1 MRQKIIPILIVLFG
15 FALLSYPFISNFI
28 FERSA
33 GSTIKSYEKQAK
45 TYDQK
50 QKDKALKEAKEYNQ
64 ALTRSAV
71 QLTDPF
77 KTKKSDGETMVY
89 NNILNL
95 DQSGVMGYLEIPCIS
110 VDLPIYHGTDA
121 EILER
126 GVGHLAASS
135 IPIGGKSTHSVL
147 TGHTGLSSAKLFTD
161 LTEMKK
167 GDLFFINVLGQ
178 TLAYKVD
185 QISVVR
191 PKDTRK
197 LRIVDGKDYVTLVTC
212 TPYGVNDH
220 RLLVRGVRTKYV
232 KNQKTNIR
240 QRNKDSQWMGTYK
253 RAIAIGLAIVIV
265 LVLSGKV
272 YQKIRRKKTEKYDK
286 MTKKK
291 ERRNEKK
298 IDQFIRI
305 YLNGNRNSYISLS

>member
-1 MRQKIIPILIVLFG
+1 MIVLFG

-33 GSTIKSYEKQAK
+33 GSMIKSYEKQAK

-64 ALTRSAV
+64 DLTRSAV

-77 KTKKSDGETMVY
+77 KAKSNGETMSY

-95 DQSGVMGYLEIPCIS
+95 DQTGVMGYLEIPCIS
-110 VDLPIYHGTDA
+110 VNLPIYHGTDA

-135 IPIGGKSTHSVL
+135 LPIGGKSTHSVL

-191 PKDTRK
+191 PEDTRK
-197 LRIVDGKDYVTLVTC
+197 LQIVDGKDYVTLVTC
-212 TPYGVNDH
+212 TPYGINNH

-232 KNQKTNIR
+232 KNQKNKIR
-240 QRNKDSQWMGTYK
+240 PRNKDSQWMGTYK
-253 RAIAIGLAIVIV
+253 RAIAIGLAIVIA

-272 YQKIRRKKTEKYDK
+272 AEKIRQKEGE
-286 MTKKK
+286 TK
-291 ERRNEKK
+291 
-298 IDQFIRI
+298 
-305 YLNGNRNSYISLS
+305 

>member
-15 FALLSYPFISNFI
+15 FALLSYPFISNYM
-28 FERSA
+28 FEKSA

-50 QKDKALKEAKEYNQ
+50 QKEKALKEAKEYNQ
-64 ALTRSAV
+64 DLTRSAV

-77 KTKKSDGETMVY
+77 KAKKSDGETMVY

-110 VDLPIYHGTDA
+110 VNLPIYHGTDA

-135 IPIGGKSTHSVL
+135 IPVGGKSTHSVL

-167 GDLFFINVLGQ
+167 EDLFFIHVLDR

-191 PKDTRK
+191 PEDTRK
-197 LRIVDGKDYVTLVTC
+197 LQIVKGKDYVTLVTC

-232 KNQKTNIR
+232 KKQRSSIRPRNQ
-240 QRNKDSQWMGTYK
+240 DSQWMRTYK
-253 RAIAIGLAIVIV
+253 KAIAIGLMIVTALI
-265 LVLSGKV
+265 LLGKV
-272 YQKIRRKKTEKYDK
+272 FQKLHRKKTEHRQINR
-286 MTKKK
+286 KKGR
-291 ERRNEKK
+291 EE
-298 IDQFIRI
+298 
-305 YLNGNRNSYISLS
+305 

>member
-1 MRQKIIPILIVLFG
+1 M
-15 FALLSYPFISNFI
+15 
-28 FERSA
+28 FEKSA
-33 GSTIKSYEKQAK
+33 GSTIESYKKQSK

-50 QKDKALKEAKEYNQ
+50 QKEKALKEAKEYNQ
-64 ALTRSAV
+64 DLTRSAV

-77 KTKKSDGETMVY
+77 KAKKSDGETMVY

-110 VDLPIYHGTDA
+110 VNLPIYHGTDA

-135 IPIGGKSTHSVL
+135 LPIGGKSTHSIL
-147 TGHTGLSSAKLFTD
+147 TGHTGLSTAKLFTD

-167 GDLFFINVLGQ
+167 EDLFFIHVLDR

-191 PKDTRK
+191 PEDTRK
-197 LRIVDGKDYVTLVTC
+197 LQIVKGKDYVTLVTC

-232 KNQKTNIR
+232 KKQRSSIRPRNQ
-240 QRNKDSQWMGTYK
+240 DSQWMRTYK
-253 RAIAIGLAIVIV
+253 KAIAIGLMIVTALI
-265 LVLSGKV
+265 LLGKV
-272 YQKIRRKKTEKYDK
+272 FQKLHRKKTEHRQINR
-286 MTKKK
+286 KKGR
-291 ERRNEKK
+291 EE
-298 IDQFIRI
+298 
-305 YLNGNRNSYISLS
+305 

>member
-1 MRQKIIPILIVLFG
+1 MRQKIIPILIILFG
-15 FALLSYPFISNFI
+15 FALLSYPFISNYM
-28 FERSA
+28 FEKSA

-50 QKDKALKEAKEYNQ
+50 QKEQAFRKAEEYNKD
-64 ALTRSAV
+64 LIKSVV

-77 KTKKSDGETMVY
+77 KVKKSNGETLIY
-89 NNILNL
+89 NNILNI
-95 DQSGVMGYLEIPCIS
+95 DHSGVMGYLEIPCIS
-110 VDLPIYHGTDA
+110 VNLPIYHGTDA

-135 IPIGGKSTHSVL
+135 IPVVGKSTHSVL

-167 GDLFFINVLGQ
+167 EDLFFIHVLDR

-191 PKDTRK
+191 PEDTRK
-197 LRIVDGKDYVTLVTC
+197 LQIVKGKDYVTLVTC

-232 KNQKTNIR
+232 KKQRSSIRPRNQ
-240 QRNKDSQWMGTYK
+240 DSQWMRTYK
-253 RAIAIGLAIVIV
+253 KAIAIGLMIVTALI
-265 LVLSGKV
+265 LLGKV
-272 YQKIRRKKTEKYDK
+272 FQKLHRKKTEHRQINR
-286 MTKKK
+286 KKGR
-291 ERRNEKK
+291 EE
-298 IDQFIRI
+298 
-305 YLNGNRNSYISLS
+305 

>member
-1 MRQKIIPILIVLFG
+1 MRQKIIPILIILFG
-15 FALLSYPFISNFI
+15 FALLSYPFISNYM
-28 FERSA
+28 FEKSA

-50 QKDKALKEAKEYNQ
+50 QKEQAFRKAEEYNKD
-64 ALTRSAV
+64 LIKSVV

-77 KTKKSDGETMVY
+77 KVKKSNGETLIY
-89 NNILNL
+89 NNILNI
-95 DQSGVMGYLEIPCIS
+95 DHSGVMGYLEIPCIS
-110 VDLPIYHGTDA
+110 VNLPIYHGTDA

-135 IPIGGKSTHSVL
+135 IPVGGKSTHSVL

-167 GDLFFINVLGQ
+167 EDLFFIHVLNR

-191 PKDTRK
+191 PEDTRK
-197 LRIVDGKDYVTLVTC
+197 LQIVKGKDYVTLVTC

-232 KNQKTNIR
+232 KKQRSSIRPRNQ
-240 QRNKDSQWMGTYK
+240 DSQWMRTYK
-253 RAIAIGLAIVIV
+253 KAIAIGLMIVTALI
-265 LVLSGKV
+265 LLGKV
-272 YQKIRRKKTEKYDK
+272 FQKLHRKKTEHRQINR
-286 MTKKK
+286 KKGR
-291 ERRNEKK
+291 EE
-298 IDQFIRI
+298 
-305 YLNGNRNSYISLS
+305 

>member
-15 FALLSYPFISNFI
+15 FALLLYPFISNYM
-28 FERSA
+28 FEKSA
-33 GSTIKSYEKQAK
+33 GSTIESYKKQSK

-50 QKDKALKEAKEYNQ
+50 QKEKALKEAKEYNQ
-64 ALTRSAV
+64 DLTRSAV
-71 QLTDPF
+71 QLTDRF
-77 KTKKSDGETMVY
+77 KAKKSDGETMVY

-110 VDLPIYHGTDA
+110 VNLPIYHGTDA

-135 IPIGGKSTHSVL
+135 LPIGGKSTHSIL

-167 GDLFFINVLGQ
+167 EDLFFIHVLDR

-191 PKDTRK
+191 PEDTRK
-197 LRIVDGKDYVTLVTC
+197 LQIVKGKDYVTLVTC

-232 KNQKTNIR
+232 KKQRSSIRPRNQ
-240 QRNKDSQWMGTYK
+240 DSQWMRTYK
-253 RAIAIGLAIVIV
+253 KAIAIGLMIVTALI
-265 LVLSGKV
+265 LLGKV
-272 YQKIRRKKTEKYDK
+272 FQKLHRKKTEHRQINR
-286 MTKKK
+286 KKGR
-291 ERRNEKK
+291 EE
-298 IDQFIRI
+298 
-305 YLNGNRNSYISLS
+305 

>member
-1 MRQKIIPILIVLFG
+1 MRQKIIPILIILFG
-15 FALLSYPFISNFI
+15 FALLSYPFISNYM
-28 FERSA
+28 FEKSA

-50 QKDKALKEAKEYNQ
+50 QKEQAFREAEEYNKD
-64 ALTRSAV
+64 LIKSAV

-77 KTKKSDGETMVY
+77 KVKKSNGETLIY
-89 NNILNL
+89 NNILNI
-95 DQSGVMGYLEIPCIS
+95 DHSGVMGYLEIPCIS
-110 VDLPIYHGTDA
+110 VNLPIYHGTDA

-135 IPIGGKSTHSVL
+135 IPVGGKSTHSVL

-167 GDLFFINVLGQ
+167 EDLFFIHVLDRI
-178 TLAYKVD
+178 LAYKVD

-191 PKDTRK
+191 PEDTRK
-197 LRIVDGKDYVTLVTC
+197 LQIVKGKDYVTLVTC

-232 KNQKTNIR
+232 KKQRSSIRPRNQ
-240 QRNKDSQWMGTYK
+240 DSQWMRTYK
-253 RAIAIGLAIVIV
+253 KAIAIGLMIVTALI
-265 LVLSGKV
+265 LLGKV
-272 YQKIRRKKTEKYDK
+272 FQKLHRKKTEHRQINR
-286 MTKKK
+286 KKGR
-291 ERRNEKK
+291 EE
-298 IDQFIRI
+298 
-305 YLNGNRNSYISLS
+305 

>member
-1 MRQKIIPILIVLFG
+1 MRQKIIPILIILFG
-15 FALLSYPFISNFI
+15 FALLSYPFISNYM
-28 FERSA
+28 FEKSA

-50 QKDKALKEAKEYNQ
+50 QKEQAFREAEEYNKD
-64 ALTRSAV
+64 LIKSAV

-77 KTKKSDGETMVY
+77 KVKKSNGETLIY
-89 NNILNL
+89 NNILNI
-95 DQSGVMGYLEIPCIS
+95 DHSGVMGYLEIPSIS
-110 VDLPIYHGTDA
+110 VNLPIYHGTDA

-135 IPIGGKSTHSVL
+135 IPVGGKSTHSVL

-167 GDLFFINVLGQ
+167 EDLFFIHVLDR

-191 PKDTRK
+191 PEDTRK
-197 LRIVDGKDYVTLVTC
+197 LQIVKGKDYVTLVTC

-232 KNQKTNIR
+232 KKQRSSIRPRNQ
-240 QRNKDSQWMGTYK
+240 DSQWMRTYK
-253 RAIAIGLAIVIV
+253 KAIAIGLMIVTALI
-265 LVLSGKV
+265 LLEKV
-272 YQKIRRKKTEKYDK
+272 FQKLHRKKTEHRQINR
-286 MTKKK
+286 KKGR
-291 ERRNEKK
+291 EE
-298 IDQFIRI
+298 
-305 YLNGNRNSYISLS
+305 

>member
-1 MRQKIIPILIVLFG
+1 MKQKIIPILIILFG
-15 FALLSYPFISNFI
+15 FALLSYPFISNYM
-28 FERSA
+28 FEKSA
-33 GSTIKSYEKQAK
+33 GSTIKSYEKQTK

-50 QKDKALKEAKEYNQ
+50 QKEQAFREAEEYNKD
-64 ALTRSAV
+64 LIKSVV

-77 KTKKSDGETMVY
+77 KVKKSNGETLIY
-89 NNILNL
+89 NNILNI
-95 DQSGVMGYLEIPCIS
+95 DHSGVMGYLEIPSIS
-110 VDLPIYHGTDA
+110 VNLPIYHGTDA

-135 IPIGGKSTHSVL
+135 IPVGGKSTHSVL

-167 GDLFFINVLGQ
+167 EDLFFIHVLDR

-191 PKDTRK
+191 PEDTRK
-197 LRIVDGKDYVTLVTC
+197 LQIVKGKDYVTLVTC

-232 KNQKTNIR
+232 KKQRSSIRPRNQ
-240 QRNKDSQWMGTYK
+240 DSQWMRTYK
-253 RAIAIGLAIVIV
+253 KAIAIGLMIVTALI
-265 LVLSGKV
+265 LLGKV
-272 YQKIRRKKTEKYDK
+272 FQKLHRKKTEHRQINR
-286 MTKKK
+286 KKGR
-291 ERRNEKK
+291 EE
-298 IDQFIRI
+298 
-305 YLNGNRNSYISLS
+305 

>member
-15 FALLSYPFISNFI
+15 FALLLYPFISNYM
-28 FERSA
+28 FEKSA
-33 GSTIKSYEKQAK
+33 GSTIESYKKQSK

-50 QKDKALKEAKEYNQ
+50 QKEKALKEAKEYNQ
-64 ALTRSAV
+64 DLTRSAV

-77 KTKKSDGETMVY
+77 KAKKSDGETMVY

-110 VDLPIYHGTDA
+110 VNLPIYHGTDA

-135 IPIGGKSTHSVL
+135 LPIGGKSTHSIL

-167 GDLFFINVLGQ
+167 EDLFFIHVLDR

-191 PKDTRK
+191 PEDTRK
-197 LRIVDGKDYVTLVTC
+197 LQIVKGKDYVTLVTC

-232 KNQKTNIR
+232 KKQRSSIRPRNQ
-240 QRNKDSQWMGTYK
+240 DSQWMKTYK
-253 RAIAIGLAIVIV
+253 KAIAIGLMIVTALI
-265 LVLSGKV
+265 LLGKV
-272 YQKIRRKKTEKYDK
+272 FQKLYRKKTEHRQINR
-286 MTKKK
+286 KKGR
-291 ERRNEKK
+291 EE
-298 IDQFIRI
+298 
-305 YLNGNRNSYISLS
+305 

>member
-1 MRQKIIPILIVLFG
+1 MRQKIIPILIILFG
-15 FALLSYPFISNFI
+15 FALLSYPFISNYM
-28 FERSA
+28 FEKSA

-50 QKDKALKEAKEYNQ
+50 QKEQAFWEAEEYNKD
-64 ALTRSAV
+64 LIKSAV

-77 KTKKSDGETMVY
+77 KVKKSNGETLIY
-89 NNILNL
+89 NNILNI
-95 DQSGVMGYLEIPCIS
+95 DHSGVMGYLEIPSIS
-110 VDLPIYHGTDA
+110 VNLPIYHGTDA

-135 IPIGGKSTHSVL
+135 IPVGGKSTHSVL

-167 GDLFFINVLGQ
+167 EDLFFIHVLDR

-191 PKDTRK
+191 PEDTRK
-197 LRIVDGKDYVTLVTC
+197 LQIVKGKDYVTLVTC

-232 KNQKTNIR
+232 KKQRSSIRPRNQ
-240 QRNKDSQWMGTYK
+240 DSQWMRTYK
-253 RAIAIGLAIVIV
+253 KAIAIGLMIVTALI
-265 LVLSGKV
+265 LLGKV
-272 YQKIRRKKTEKYDK
+272 FQKLHRKKTEHRQINR
-286 MTKKK
+286 KKGR
-291 ERRNEKK
+291 EE
-298 IDQFIRI
+298 
-305 YLNGNRNSYISLS
+305 

>member
-15 FALLSYPFISNFI
+15 FALLLYPFISNYM
-28 FERSA
+28 FEKSA
-33 GSTIKSYEKQAK
+33 GSTIESYKKQSK

-50 QKDKALKEAKEYNQ
+50 QKEKALKEAKEYNQ
-64 ALTRSAV
+64 DLTRSAV

-77 KTKKSDGETMVY
+77 KAKKSDGETMVY

-110 VDLPIYHGTDA
+110 VNLPIYHGTDA

-135 IPIGGKSTHSVL
+135 LPIGGKSTHSIL

-167 GDLFFINVLGQ
+167 EDLFFIHVLDR

-191 PKDTRK
+191 PEDTRK
-197 LRIVDGKDYVTLVTC
+197 LQIVKGKDYVTLVTC

-232 KNQKTNIR
+232 KKQRSSIRPRNQ
-240 QRNKDSQWMGTYK
+240 DSQWMRTYK
-253 RAIAIGLAIVIV
+253 KAIAIGLMIVTALI
-265 LVLSGKV
+265 LLGKV
-272 YQKIRRKKTEKYDK
+272 FQKLYRKKTEHRQINR
-286 MTKKK
+286 KKGR
-291 ERRNEKK
+291 EE
-298 IDQFIRI
+298 
-305 YLNGNRNSYISLS
+305 

>member
-1 MRQKIIPILIVLFG
+1 MRQKIIPILIVLLG
-15 FALLSYPFISNFI
+15 FALLSYPFISNYM
-28 FERSA
+28 FEKSA
-33 GSTIKSYEKQAK
+33 GSTIESYKKQSK

-50 QKDKALKEAKEYNQ
+50 QKEKALKEAKEYNQ
-64 ALTRSAV
+64 DLTRSAV

-77 KTKKSDGETMVY
+77 KANKSDGETMVY

-110 VDLPIYHGTDA
+110 VNLPIYHGTDA

-135 IPIGGKSTHSVL
+135 LPIGGKSTHSIL

-167 GDLFFINVLGQ
+167 GDLFFIYVLDQ

-185 QISVVR
+185 QISVVK
-191 PKDTRK
+191 PENIEK
-197 LRIVDGKDYVTLVTC
+197 LQIVDGKDYVTLVTC

-232 KNQKTNIR
+232 KNQKNKIR
-240 QRNKDSQWMGTYK
+240 PRNKDSQWMGTYK
-253 RAIAIGLAIVIV
+253 RAIAIGLAIVIA

-272 YQKIRRKKTEKYDK
+272 YQKLRRAEKIRQKEGE
-286 MTKKK
+286 TK
-291 ERRNEKK
+291 
-298 IDQFIRI
+298 
-305 YLNGNRNSYISLS
+305 

>member
-1 MRQKIIPILIVLFG
+1 MRQKIIPILIILFG
-15 FALLSYPFISNFI
+15 FALLSYPFISNYM
-28 FERSA
+28 FEKSA

-50 QKDKALKEAKEYNQ
+50 QKEQAFRKAEEYNKD
-64 ALTRSAV
+64 LIKTVV

-77 KTKKSDGETMVY
+77 KVKKSNGETLIY
-89 NNILNL
+89 NNILNI
-95 DQSGVMGYLEIPCIS
+95 DHSGVMGYLEIPCIS
-110 VDLPIYHGTDA
+110 VNLPIYHGTDA

-135 IPIGGKSTHSVL
+135 IPVGGKSTHSVL

-167 GDLFFINVLGQ
+167 EDLFFIHVLDR

-191 PKDTRK
+191 PEDTRK
-197 LRIVDGKDYVTLVTC
+197 LQIVKGKDYVTLVTC

-232 KNQKTNIR
+232 KKQRSSIRPRNQ
-240 QRNKDSQWMGTYK
+240 DSQWMRTYK
-253 RAIAIGLAIVIV
+253 KAIAIGLMIVTALI
-265 LVLSGKV
+265 LLGKV
-272 YQKIRRKKTEKYDK
+272 FQKLHRKKTEHRQINR
-286 MTKKK
+286 KKGR
-291 ERRNEKK
+291 EE
-298 IDQFIRI
+298 
-305 YLNGNRNSYISLS
+305 

>member
-1 MRQKIIPILIVLFG
+1 MKQKIIPILIILFG
-15 FALLSYPFISNFI
+15 FALLSYPFISNYM
-28 FERSA
+28 FEKSA

-50 QKDKALKEAKEYNQ
+50 QKEQAFRKAEEYNKD
-64 ALTRSAV
+64 LIKSVV

-77 KTKKSDGETMVY
+77 KVKKSNGETLIY
-89 NNILNL
+89 NNILNI
-95 DQSGVMGYLEIPCIS
+95 DHSGVMGYLEIPCIS
-110 VDLPIYHGTDA
+110 VNLPIYHGTDA

-135 IPIGGKSTHSVL
+135 IPVGGKSTHSVL

-167 GDLFFINVLGQ
+167 EDLFFIHVLDR

-191 PKDTRK
+191 PEDTRK
-197 LRIVDGKDYVTLVTC
+197 LQIVKGKDYVTLVTC

-232 KNQKTNIR
+232 KKQRSSIRPRNQ
-240 QRNKDSQWMGTYK
+240 DSQWMRTYK
-253 RAIAIGLAIVIV
+253 KAIAIGLMIVTALI
-265 LVLSGKV
+265 LLGKV
-272 YQKIRRKKTEKYDK
+272 FQKLHRKKTEHRQINR
-286 MTKKK
+286 KKGRE
-291 ERRNEKK
+291 ERKG
-298 IDQFIRI
+298 I
-305 YLNGNRNSYISLS
+305 

>member
-1 MRQKIIPILIVLFG
+1 M
-15 FALLSYPFISNFI
+15 
-28 FERSA
+28 FEKSA
-33 GSTIKSYEKQAK
+33 GSTIESYKKQSK

-50 QKDKALKEAKEYNQ
+50 QKEKALKEAKEYNQ
-64 ALTRSAV
+64 DLTRSTV

-77 KTKKSDGETMVY
+77 IAKKSDGETMVY

-110 VDLPIYHGTDA
+110 VNLPIYHGTDA

-135 IPIGGKSTHSVL
+135 LPIGGKSTHSIL

-167 GDLFFINVLGQ
+167 EDLFFIHVLDR

-191 PKDTRK
+191 PEDTRK
-197 LRIVDGKDYVTLVTC
+197 LQIVKGKDYVTLVTC

-232 KNQKTNIR
+232 KKQRSSIRPRNQ
-240 QRNKDSQWMGTYK
+240 DSQWMKTYK
-253 RAIAIGLAIVIV
+253 KAIAIGLMIVTALI
-265 LVLSGKV
+265 LLGKV
-272 YQKIRRKKTEKYDK
+272 FQKLHRKKTEHRQINR
-286 MTKKK
+286 KKGR
-291 ERRNEKK
+291 EE
-298 IDQFIRI
+298 
-305 YLNGNRNSYISLS
+305 

>member
-15 FALLSYPFISNFI
+15 FALLLYPFISNYM
-28 FERSA
+28 FEKSA
-33 GSTIKSYEKQAK
+33 GSTIESYKKQSK

-50 QKDKALKEAKEYNQ
+50 QKEKALKEAKEYNQ
-64 ALTRSAV
+64 DLTRLAV

-77 KTKKSDGETMVY
+77 KAKKSDGETMVY

-110 VDLPIYHGTDA
+110 VNLPIYHGTDA

-135 IPIGGKSTHSVL
+135 LPIGGKSTHSIL

-167 GDLFFINVLGQ
+167 EDLFFIHVLDR

-191 PKDTRK
+191 PEDTRK
-197 LRIVDGKDYVTLVTC
+197 LQIVKGKDYVTLVTC

-232 KNQKTNIR
+232 KKQRSSIRPRNQ
-240 QRNKDSQWMGTYK
+240 DSQWMKTYK
-253 RAIAIGLAIVIV
+253 KAIAIGLMIVTALI
-265 LVLSGKV
+265 LLGKV
-272 YQKIRRKKTEKYDK
+272 FQKLHRKKTEHRQINR
-286 MTKKK
+286 KKGR
-291 ERRNEKK
+291 EE
-298 IDQFIRI
+298 
-305 YLNGNRNSYISLS
+305 

>member
-1 MRQKIIPILIVLFG
+1 MKQKIIPILIILFG
-15 FALLSYPFISNFI
+15 FALLSYPFISNYM
-28 FERSA
+28 FEKSA

-50 QKDKALKEAKEYNQ
+50 QKEQAFRKAEEYNKD
-64 ALTRSAV
+64 LIKSVV

-77 KTKKSDGETMVY
+77 KVKKSNGETLIY
-89 NNILNL
+89 NNILNI
-95 DQSGVMGYLEIPCIS
+95 DHSGVMGYLEIPCIS
-110 VDLPIYHGTDA
+110 VNLPIYHGTDA

-135 IPIGGKSTHSVL
+135 IPVGGKSTHSVL

-167 GDLFFINVLGQ
+167 EDLFFIHVLDR

-191 PKDTRK
+191 PEDTRK
-197 LRIVDGKDYVTLVTC
+197 LQIIKGKDYVTLVTC

-232 KNQKTNIR
+232 KKQRSSIRPRNQ
-240 QRNKDSQWMGTYK
+240 DSQWMRTYK
-253 RAIAIGLAIVIV
+253 KAIAIGLMIVTALI
-265 LVLSGKV
+265 LLGKV
-272 YQKIRRKKTEKYDK
+272 FQKLHRKKTEHRQINR
-286 MTKKK
+286 KKGR
-291 ERRNEKK
+291 EE
-298 IDQFIRI
+298 
-305 YLNGNRNSYISLS
+305 

>member
-1 MRQKIIPILIVLFG
+1 MPILIILFG
-15 FALLSYPFISNFI
+15 FALLSYPFISNYM
-28 FERSA
+28 FEKSA

-50 QKDKALKEAKEYNQ
+50 QKEQAFRKAEEYNKD
-64 ALTRSAV
+64 LIKSVV

-77 KTKKSDGETMVY
+77 KVKKSNGETLIY
-89 NNILNL
+89 NNILNI
-95 DQSGVMGYLEIPCIS
+95 DHSGVMGYLEIPCIS
-110 VDLPIYHGTDA
+110 VNLPIYHGTDA

-135 IPIGGKSTHSVL
+135 IPVGGKSTHSVL

-167 GDLFFINVLGQ
+167 EDLFFIHVLDR

-191 PKDTRK
+191 PEDTRK
-197 LRIVDGKDYVTLVTC
+197 LQIVKGKDYVTLVTC

-232 KNQKTNIR
+232 KKQRSSIRPRNQ
-240 QRNKDSQWMGTYK
+240 DSQWMRTYK
-253 RAIAIGLAIVIV
+253 KAIAIGLMIVTALI
-265 LVLSGKV
+265 LLGKV
-272 YQKIRRKKTEKYDK
+272 FQKLHRKKTEHRQINR
-286 MTKKK
+286 KKGR
-291 ERRNEKK
+291 EE
-298 IDQFIRI
+298 
-305 YLNGNRNSYISLS
+305 

>member
-1 MRQKIIPILIVLFG
+1 MRQKIIPILIILFG
-15 FALLSYPFISNFI
+15 FALLSYPFISNYM
-28 FERSA
+28 FEKSA

-50 QKDKALKEAKEYNQ
+50 QKEQVFRKAEEYNKD
-64 ALTRSAV
+64 LIKSVV

-77 KTKKSDGETMVY
+77 KVKKSNGETLIY
-89 NNILNL
+89 NNILNI
-95 DQSGVMGYLEIPCIS
+95 DHSGVMGYLEIPCIS
-110 VDLPIYHGTDA
+110 VNLPIYHGTDA

-135 IPIGGKSTHSVL
+135 IPVGGKSTHSVL

-167 GDLFFINVLGQ
+167 EDLFFIHVLDRI
-178 TLAYKVD
+178 LAYKVD

-191 PKDTRK
+191 PEDTRK
-197 LRIVDGKDYVTLVTC
+197 LQIVKGKDYVTLVTC

-232 KNQKTNIR
+232 KKQRSSIRPRNQ
-240 QRNKDSQWMGTYK
+240 DSQWMRTYK
-253 RAIAIGLAIVIV
+253 KAIAIGLMIVTALI
-265 LVLSGKV
+265 LLGKV
-272 YQKIRRKKTEKYDK
+272 FQKLHRKKTEHRQINR
-286 MTKKK
+286 KKGR
-291 ERRNEKK
+291 EE
-298 IDQFIRI
+298 
-305 YLNGNRNSYISLS
+305 

>member
-1 MRQKIIPILIVLFG
+1 MRQKIIPILIILFG
-15 FALLSYPFISNFI
+15 FALLSYPFISNYM
-28 FERSA
+28 FEKSV

-50 QKDKALKEAKEYNQ
+50 QKEQAFRKAEEYNKD
-64 ALTRSAV
+64 LIKSVV

-77 KTKKSDGETMVY
+77 KVKKSNGETLIY
-89 NNILNL
+89 NNILNI
-95 DQSGVMGYLEIPCIS
+95 DHSGVMGYLEIPCIS
-110 VDLPIYHGTDA
+110 VNLPIYHGTDA

-126 GVGHLAASS
+126 GVGHLVASS
-135 IPIGGKSTHSVL
+135 IPVGGKSTHSVL

-167 GDLFFINVLGQ
+167 EDLFFIHVLDR

-191 PKDTRK
+191 PEDTRK
-197 LRIVDGKDYVTLVTC
+197 LQIVKGKDYVTLVTC

-232 KNQKTNIR
+232 KKQRSSIRPRNQ
-240 QRNKDSQWMGTYK
+240 DSQWMRTYK
-253 RAIAIGLAIVIV
+253 KAIAIGLMIVTALI
-265 LVLSGKV
+265 LLGKV
-272 YQKIRRKKTEKYDK
+272 FQKLHRKKTEHRQINR
-286 MTKKK
+286 KKGR
-291 ERRNEKK
+291 EE
-298 IDQFIRI
+298 
-305 YLNGNRNSYISLS
+305 

>member
-15 FALLSYPFISNFI
+15 FALLSYPFISNYM
-28 FERSA
+28 FEKSA
-33 GSTIKSYEKQAK
+33 GSTIESYKKQSK

-50 QKDKALKEAKEYNQ
+50 QKEKALKEAKEYNQ
-64 ALTRSAV
+64 DLTRSAV

-77 KTKKSDGETMVY
+77 KAKKSDGETMVY

-95 DQSGVMGYLEIPCIS
+95 DQSRVMGYLEIPCIS
-110 VDLPIYHGTDA
+110 VNLPIYHGTDA

-135 IPIGGKSTHSVL
+135 IPVGGKSTHSVL

-167 GDLFFINVLGQ
+167 EDLFFIHVLDR

-191 PKDTRK
+191 PEDTRK
-197 LRIVDGKDYVTLVTC
+197 LQIVKGKDYVTLVTC

-232 KNQKTNIR
+232 KKQRSLIRLRNQ
-240 QRNKDSQWMGTYK
+240 DSQWMRTYK
-253 RAIAIGLAIVIV
+253 KAIAIGLMIVTALI
-265 LVLSGKV
+265 LLGKV
-272 YQKIRRKKTEKYDK
+272 FQKLHRKKTEHRQINR
-286 MTKKK
+286 KKGR
-291 ERRNEKK
+291 EE
-298 IDQFIRI
+298 
-305 YLNGNRNSYISLS
+305 

>member
-1 MRQKIIPILIVLFG
+1 MKQKIIPILIVLFG
-15 FALLSYPFISNFI
+15 FALLSYPFVSNYL

-33 GSTIKSYEKQAK
+33 GSTIKSYEQQEK

-50 QKDKALKEAKEYNQ
+50 QKNKAFQEAKEYNED
-64 ALTRSAV
+64 LMKSAV

-77 KTKKSDGETMVY
+77 KAKKSNGETTIY

-95 DQSGVMGYLEIPCIS
+95 DHSGVMGYLEIPCIS
-110 VDLPIYHGTDA
+110 VNLPIYHGTDA

-135 IPIGGKSTHSVL
+135 IPVGGKNTHSVL

-167 GDLFFINVLGQ
+167 DDLFFIHVLDQ
-178 TLAYKVD
+178 TLAYKVN

-191 PKDTRK
+191 PEDTRK
-197 LRIVDGKDYVTLVTC
+197 LQIVDGKDYVTLVTC

-232 KNQKTNIR
+232 KNQKNKIR
-240 QRNKDSQWMGTYK
+240 PRNKDSQWMGTYK
-253 RAIAIGLAIVIV
+253 RAIAIGLAIVMA
-265 LVLSGKV
+265 LVLSGKI
-272 YQKIRRKKTEKYDK
+272 YQKLRRKKAEKIRQK
-286 MTKKK
+286 EGETK
-291 ERRNEKK
+291 
-298 IDQFIRI
+298 
-305 YLNGNRNSYISLS
+305 

>member
-1 MRQKIIPILIVLFG
+1 MKQKIIPILIILFG
-15 FALLSYPFISNFI
+15 FALLSYPFISNYM
-28 FERSA
+28 FEKSA

-50 QKDKALKEAKEYNQ
+50 QKEQEFREAEEYNKD
-64 ALTRSAV
+64 LIKSAV

-77 KTKKSDGETMVY
+77 KVKKSNGETLIY
-89 NNILNL
+89 NNILNI
-95 DQSGVMGYLEIPCIS
+95 DHSGVMGYLEIPSIS
-110 VDLPIYHGTDA
+110 VNLPIYHGTDA

-135 IPIGGKSTHSVL
+135 IPVGGKSTHSVL

-167 GDLFFINVLGQ
+167 EDLFFIHVLDR

-191 PKDTRK
+191 PEDTRK
-197 LRIVDGKDYVTLVTC
+197 LQIVKGKDYVTLVTC

-232 KNQKTNIR
+232 KKQRSSIR
-240 QRNKDSQWMGTYK
+240 PRNKGSQWMGTYK
-253 RAIAIGLAIVIV
+253 RAIAIGLAIVIA

-272 YQKIRRKKTEKYDK
+272 YQKLRRKKSEKIRQK
-286 MTKKK
+286 EGETK
-291 ERRNEKK
+291 
-298 IDQFIRI
+298 
-305 YLNGNRNSYISLS
+305 

>member
-15 FALLSYPFISNFI
+15 FALLLYPFISNYM
-28 FERSA
+28 FEKSA
-33 GSTIKSYEKQAK
+33 GSTIESYKKQSK

-50 QKDKALKEAKEYNQ
+50 QKEKALKEAKEYNQ
-64 ALTRSAV
+64 DLTRSAV

-77 KTKKSDGETMVY
+77 KAKKSDGETMVY

-110 VDLPIYHGTDA
+110 VNLPIYHGTDA

-135 IPIGGKSTHSVL
+135 LPIGGKSTHSIL

-167 GDLFFINVLGQ
+167 VDLFFIHVLDR

-191 PKDTRK
+191 PEDTRK
-197 LRIVDGKDYVTLVTC
+197 LQIVKGKDYVTLVTC

-232 KNQKTNIR
+232 KKQRSSIRPRNQ
-240 QRNKDSQWMGTYK
+240 DSQWMRTYK
-253 RAIAIGLAIVIV
+253 KAIAIGLMIVTALI
-265 LVLSGKV
+265 LLGKV
-272 YQKIRRKKTEKYDK
+272 FQKLYRKKTEHRQINR
-286 MTKKK
+286 KKGR
-291 ERRNEKK
+291 EE
-298 IDQFIRI
+298 
-305 YLNGNRNSYISLS
+305 

>member
-15 FALLSYPFISNFI
+15 FALLSYPFISNYM
-28 FERSA
+28 FEKSA
-33 GSTIKSYEKQAK
+33 GSTIESYKKQSK

-50 QKDKALKEAKEYNQ
+50 QKEKALKEAKEYNQ
-64 ALTRSAV
+64 DLTRSAV

-77 KTKKSDGETMVY
+77 KAKKSDGETMVY

-110 VDLPIYHGTDA
+110 VNLPIYHGTDA

-135 IPIGGKSTHSVL
+135 IPVGGKSTHSVL

-167 GDLFFINVLGQ
+167 EDLFFIHVLDR

-191 PKDTRK
+191 PEDTRK
-197 LRIVDGKDYVTLVTC
+197 LQIVKGKDYVTLVTC

-232 KNQKTNIR
+232 KKQRSSIRPRNQ
-240 QRNKDSQWMGTYK
+240 DSQWMRTYK
-253 RAIAIGLAIVIV
+253 KAIAIGLMIVTALI
-265 LVLSGKV
+265 LLGKV
-272 YQKIRRKKTEKYDK
+272 FQKLHRKKTEYRQINR
-286 MTKKK
+286 KKGR
-291 ERRNEKK
+291 EE
-298 IDQFIRI
+298 
-305 YLNGNRNSYISLS
+305 

>member
-1 MRQKIIPILIVLFG
+1 MIILFG

-28 FERSA
+28 FEKSA
-33 GSTIKSYEKQAK
+33 GSMIKSYEKQAK

-64 ALTRSAV
+64 DLTRSAV

-77 KTKKSDGETMVY
+77 KAKSNGETMSY

-110 VDLPIYHGTDA
+110 VNLPIYHGTDA

-135 IPIGGKSTHSVL
+135 LPIGGKSTHSVL

-191 PKDTRK
+191 PEDTRK
-197 LRIVDGKDYVTLVTC
+197 LQIVDGKDYVTLLPVLRMELT
-212 TPYGVNDH
+212 
-220 RLLVRGVRTKYV
+220 
-232 KNQKTNIR
+232 
-240 QRNKDSQWMGTYK
+240 
-253 RAIAIGLAIVIV
+253 IA
-265 LVLSGKV
+265 
-272 YQKIRRKKTEKYDK
+272 DC
-286 MTKKK
+286 
-291 ERRNEKK
+291 
-298 IDQFIRI
+298 
-305 YLNGNRNSYISLS
+305 